1 MDLTSV
7 FKQDE
12 EMVGKYYAEEIKQYH
27 IATKFN
33 YPDSGVLV
41 KGNPDQLS
49 KTFMSMIG
57 NAIYAIVKKAQ
68 RKPYEAV
75 LSLEA
80 TVADGMVN
88 IVIRDNGIGI
98 EEKIIDKIFD
108 PFFTTKTTGEASGIG
123 LYLGEASGI
132 GLYLSHDVVQNY
144 GGNITV
150 ESVKDEYTQF
160 TITLPTIT
168 E

>member
-1 MDLTSV
+1 
-7 FKQDE
+7 
-12 EMVGKYYAEEIKQYH
+12 MVGKYYAEEIAQYH

-33 YPDSGVLV
+33 YPESSVLV
-41 KGNPDQLS
+41 HGNPDQLS

-75 LSLEA
+75 LSLYA
-80 TVADGMVN
+80 TVANGVVT

-98 EEKIIDKIFD
+98 EEKIIDKVFD

-123 LYLGEASGI
+123 LYL
-132 GLYLSHDVVQNY
+132 SHDVIQNY
-144 GGNITV
+144 GGNISV

-160 TITLPTIT
+160 TITLPVIT
-168 E
+168 Q